1 MVSFLLLSR
10 KWECKS
16 SDWKHFDENGENDYT
31 YFIFEYGGTNGFGAM
46 IKDEAIFK
54 DGEYIMDYDEDI
66 DEDDYDYNEKSKVK
80 LDLLEYEYYVEF
92 EGAPEDGS
100 WKRIDINVKKI
111 KKKMG
116 LS

>member
-1 MVSFLLLSR
+1 M
-10 KWECKS
+10 K
-16 SDWKHFDENGENDYT
+16 T
-31 YFIFEYGGTNGFGAM
+31 
-46 IKDEAIFK
+46 
-54 DGEYIMDYDEDI
+54 IMTI
-66 DEDDYDYNEKSKVK
+66 MRKVK